1 MKIQEGETFMSEKNT
16 AVSGENRFLLLQRLV
31 AGLVLGTAFGLAM
44 QWARLPLPVSIAVTF
59 NGLFR
64 EFLDYSV
71 PLLVLGY
78 VTSGIAGLGHGAGKA
93 LGATLLL
100 SAVMLAVAGFI
111 AFGVGHAALPH
122 LLPSGSEVQHFSA
135 ESGAAV
141 QALFMID
148 IPPIMDSMSATLTAF
163 ILGAGISSTS
173 HSGLRSAAAGL
184 EKIVDLLVRRVIVP
198 CLPFHV
204 FGIFAELAYSGTVF
218 RVIRTFSGVIML
230 IVALQSAFLLLE
242 YIAAGLFAGKN
253 PLTLLKNA
261 LPAYVGALG
270 TQSSSAVIPVSQA
283 CAVRNG
289 VSDEMASFLCP
300 LCASSYLPGSMFTLT
315 VGAVAIL
322 TLKNGALPAFADLLP
337 FILRLVLIVI
347 VAPGVPGGAVTAAA
361 GLFKTQL
368 GFSPG
373 LMALLTAF
381 DIAQDSFE
389 SACNSASDGAAA
401 VFLEAFFRRS
411 EKRQKRAA

>member
-1 MKIQEGETFMSEKNT
+1 MSEKIT

-135 ESGAAV
+135 ESSAAV

-173 HSGLRSAAAGL
+173 HSGLRSAAA
-184 EKIVDLLVRRVIVP
+184 E
-198 CLPFHV
+198 
-204 FGIFAELAYSGTVF
+204 S
-218 RVIRTFSGVIML
+218 ML
-230 IVALQSAFLLLE
+230 
-242 YIAAGLFAGKN
+242 
-253 PLTLLKNA
+253 
-261 LPAYVGALG
+261 
-270 TQSSSAVIPVSQA
+270 
-283 CAVRNG
+283 
-289 VSDEMASFLCP
+289 
-300 LCASSYLPGSMFTLT
+300 
-315 VGAVAIL
+315 
-322 TLKNGALPAFADLLP
+322 
-337 FILRLVLIVI
+337 
-347 VAPGVPGGAVTAAA
+347 
-361 GLFKTQL
+361 
-368 GFSPG
+368 
-373 LMALLTAF
+373 
-381 DIAQDSFE
+381 
-389 SACNSASDGAAA
+389 
-401 VFLEAFFRRS
+401 
-411 EKRQKRAA
+411 